1 MSNSIKNIST
11 QWVISFLITLLLFP
25 ITFAEDIGVS
35 AKVVVAN
42 NIPEVIS
49 ISPNFSPVVIWQNNV
64 QSFSLRLKDVEWD
77 NITYTI
83 TPDYW
88 ATSPISWIITNS
100 TKLQNGE
107 AFIDFTYL
115 SSNKPTEVGASQITI
130 TLNDGI
136 NPITVKEIDL
146 YIF

>member
-1 MSNSIKNIST
+1 MSNYIKNIST
-11 QWVISFLITLLLFP
+11 QWVISFLITLLLLP
-25 ITFAEDIGVS
+25 ITFAEDVNVS

-42 NIPEVIS
+42 NRPEIIS
-49 ISPNFSPVVIWQNNV
+49 ITPNFSPVVIWQNNV
-64 QSFSLRLKDVEWD
+64 QSFSMRLKDIEWD

-88 ATSPISWIITNS
+88 ATSPISWVISNS
-100 TKLQNGE
+100 TRLQNGD

-115 SSNKPTEVGASQITI
+115 SSNKPWELGTSKITI
-130 TLNDGI
+130 TLNDGV
-136 NPITVKEIDL
+136 NPITIKEIDL